1 VEAAQCARRACAEP
15 WLHCNT
21 VYIALPKGL
30 TPKGELFKRELLAHS
45 DVGNAMMLERDP
57 RALAARLVEQMGDAA
72 PRHAKC
78 RLVELTAAN
87 ELLAAAFWRSVMYR
101 CEEILAVRYVPPSTV
116 KSLLT
121 GDSLQ
126 AGD

>member
-1 VEAAQCARRACAEP
+1 M
-15 WLHCNT
+15 
-21 VYIALPKGL
+21 K
-30 TPKGELFKRELLAHS
+30 
-45 DVGNAMMLERDP
+45 LERDP
-57 RALAARLVEQMGDAA
+57 RALASRLVEQMGDAA

-87 ELLAAAFWRSVMYR
+87 ELLAAAFWRSVMHR
-101 CEEILAVRYVPPSTV
+101 CDEILARRYAPLPKMTKPLAV
-116 KSLLT
+116 